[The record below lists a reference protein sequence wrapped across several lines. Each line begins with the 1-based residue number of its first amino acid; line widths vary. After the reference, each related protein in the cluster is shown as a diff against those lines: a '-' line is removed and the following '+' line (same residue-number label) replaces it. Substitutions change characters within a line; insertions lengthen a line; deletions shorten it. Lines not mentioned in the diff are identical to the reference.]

1 MLHASTTVPDQTAF
15 VHASPFPTCPSFPA
29 HPQNMVMEVLHAAT
43 TVRAILVSGL
53 SSGLRNDAPDHSL
66 AMRQRWA
73 WLFSSGFVLPV
84 GAGNL

>member
-1 MLHASTTVPDQTAF
+1 
-15 VHASPFPTCPSFPA
+15 
-29 HPQNMVMEVLHAAT
+29 MVMEVLHAAT